1 MRATDLRPRRF
12 SKGAQR
18 GVAMAFVFV
27 LIALLLLVAILV
39 VTGALN
45 AVNQAE
51 AVGVKYG
58 VLNSAE
64 AAANLALNELAE
76 NPKMTPGCVTGT
88 LNGASYRSCMGLNNL
103 KNALPQTATDYANG
117 TQIIVP
123 GGSAYIYGEATN
135 NGSRKTYVEAIARPA
150 PPLNLP
156 PGAVNAAQNINDLTP
171 EPVHQDPLHAN
182 DANLYANNNIA
193 VSSSPWSV
201 VQGKTFAVG
210 SDVLPGADGQTHP
223 GSSPV
228 YFPTPTQVS
237 QAAQTA
243 KLIAQAGTTVSGS
256 SVAGGQSFTGDVYVN
271 GNVNLSS
278 GTVTFSDGETVYV
291 NGNLCIN
298 GTGELLNANAGQ
310 GVVMVVGGV
319 MSSSGAGGYMTSMPT
334 NALLIVLGNDPGPGN
349 PCGTGADALSLMPTA
364 GVEPVGTVYA
374 ANGSVSVSG
383 TGTVQGALDGGINV
397 DIAGSS
403 AAAAIQYDAAQ
414 ASTTMTTGTMTYTAY
429 NQD

>member
-1 MRATDLRPRRF
+1 MRATDLRPRTLSNAR
-12 SKGAQR
+12 QR

-64 AAANLALNELAE
+64 AAANLALNQLAE

-103 KNALPQTATDYANG
+103 KNSLPQTATDFANG

-171 EPVHQDPLHAN
+171 EPVHADPLHAN

-193 VSSSPWSV
+193 VSSPPGSL
-201 VQGKTFAVG
+201 VQGATYAVG
-210 SDVLPGADGQTHP
+210 ADPLLGADGKTHP
-223 GSSPV
+223 GWSPV

-243 KLIAQAGTTVSGS
+243 KLIAQAGTTASGS
-256 SVAGGQSFTGDVYVN
+256 SIAGGQSFTGDVYVN

-278 GTVTFSDGETVYV
+278 GTVTFSNGQTVYV

-298 GTGELLNANAGQ
+298 GTGELLNANVGQ
-310 GVVMVVGGV
+310 GVVMVVSGV

-334 NALLIVLGNDPGPGN
+334 NALLIVLGNDPGLSN
-349 PCGTGADALSLMPTA
+349 PCGSGADALSLMPTA
-364 GVEPVGTVYA
+364 GVEAVGTVYA

-383 TGTVQGALDGGINV
+383 TGSVQGALDGGINV